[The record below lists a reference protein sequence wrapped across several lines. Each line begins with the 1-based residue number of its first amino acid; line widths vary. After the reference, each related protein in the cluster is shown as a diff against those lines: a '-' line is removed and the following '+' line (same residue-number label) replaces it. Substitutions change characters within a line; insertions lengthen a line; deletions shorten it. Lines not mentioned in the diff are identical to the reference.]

1 MIDSEKTVNCDS
13 AGHKDMHSQHY
24 QVFWRSKTWTQ
35 SWNVTMY
42 SSDFPEKD
50 MMVQMEET
58 ERVRVEAE
66 TAQYIQKAEASAI

>member
-1 MIDSEKTVNCDS
+1 
-13 AGHKDMHSQHY
+13 
-24 QVFWRSKTWTQ
+24 
-35 SWNVTMY
+35 MY